1 MRRKYADR
9 RGKASTADVFSGVPQ
24 PATTRA
30 ILGAFY
36 AVRSE
41 LGTGFLEVVYANAV
55 AVVLGTAGRRVER
68 EVPYEMV
75 FRGQPV
81 GRYRADMI
89 VDSLVIVEV
98 KAAKI
103 IDQTHSAQLHN
114 YLRVSGL
121 QVGLLLNFG
130 RTPDFKRVVCTQR

>member
-1 MRRKYADR
+1 
-9 RGKASTADVFSGVPQ
+9 
-24 PATTRA
+24 
-30 ILGAFY
+30 
-36 AVRSE
+36 
-41 LGTGFLEVVYANAV
+41 
-55 AVVLGTAGRRVER
+55 
-68 EVPYEMV
+68 MV